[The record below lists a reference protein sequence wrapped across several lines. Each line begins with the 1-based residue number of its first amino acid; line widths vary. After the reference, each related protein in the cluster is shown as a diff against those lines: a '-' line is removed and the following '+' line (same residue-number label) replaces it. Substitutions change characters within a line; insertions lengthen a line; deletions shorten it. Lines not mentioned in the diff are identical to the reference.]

1 VTEEKG
7 DAMISSA
14 QSSRRLAPAAL
25 CGLVLLAGALQA
37 FGGEVAPALPR
48 EKSESKKSESKNEAA
63 SPKKAE
69 PKTEAAAAAGDSA
82 AGMTLKGSEAGTNL
96 PSLTVT
102 GEDRVHFE
110 FERPSLDLDLDPR
123 TAPGLEWSDPMTSLD
138 RAGVD
143 PLGPLADHS
152 ITAESPYLAVP
163 WVERFQSGAVTKFRP
178 QVKDVEAWQLTIADS
193 RSDTLA
199 VFGGKGKP
207 PKEITW
213 DGAGRDGKLVPPGIT
228 CSYVLEAY
236 DRAGNHRNFVGQG
249 FKLPPYRLTTPNGM
263 ALLFSAEEIPRG
275 VSATRA
281 ATSTPPPIVIEA
293 ASWLNQGPAEGGAIE
308 VTATSRT
315 FEEAKALSDQLVEM
329 LRPRV
334 LGDPGR
340 IRAMTEVRPDAPE
353 RGTVTILARS

>member
-1 VTEEKG
+1 
-7 DAMISSA
+7 MISSV

-25 CGLVLLAGALQA
+25 CGLVLFAGALQA
-37 FGGEVAPALPR
+37 FGGEVAPASPR
-48 EKSESKKSESKNEAA
+48 AKSEPQKSESKKSESKKSEPQKAAA
-63 SPKKAE
+63 S
-69 PKTEAAAAAGDSA
+69 DSA
-82 AGMTLKGSEAGTNL
+82 AGMTLKGNEEGTHL

-123 TAPGLEWSDPMTSLD
+123 TAPGLEWDDPMMSLE
-138 RAGVD
+138 RESVD
-143 PLGPLADHS
+143 PLGPLAEHS
-152 ITAESPYLAVP
+152 VTASSPYLGVP
-163 WVERFQSGAVTKFRP
+163 WIERFQSGAVTKFRP

-213 DGAGRDGKLVPPGIT
+213 DGTGRDGKLVPPGIT

-236 DRAGNHRNFVGQG
+236 DRAGNRRNFVGQG
-249 FKLPPYRLTTPNGM
+249 FKLPPYRLATPNGM

-275 VSATRA
+275 ASASRT
-281 ATSTPPPIVIEA
+281 ATSTPPIVIEA
-293 ASWLNQGPAEGGAIE
+293 ASWLNQGSSTEAAIE
-308 VTATSRT
+308 ITATGRT
-315 FEEAKALSDQLVEM
+315 FEEAKALSDKLVEM

-334 LGDPGR
+334 TGDPGR
-340 IRAMTEVRPDAPE
+340 IRALTEVRSDAPE
-353 RGTVTILARS
+353 RGTVMILARS